1 VRGARTSIRATEAG
15 VGRAKR
21 SLAGWILRASGL
33 PSLGAVTVAPDVDA
47 ALRTIADRVAGG
59 DGDAVEEAP
68 LAKVDFLRWLTENRD
83 VLFHG
88 SSRRDLESLE
98 PIRLSRDTTEFGNQ
112 QAVYAT
118 NDPVWAIYFAI
129 LRRHAPF
136 GTRNGSIAVVGYGT
150 YPRRY
155 GFSLLPPIDPETR
168 FGPGSLYVLPRRPFR
183 PEPPLLGVLDTGQWV
198 SLEPVR
204 TVARIEVTPE
214 DFPFLHT
221 IGTHSAREPML
232 FTMLRA
238 ALRNRT
244 GRGRGG
250 RPRLRCVGASV
261 LRGSELGSRAPSRVT
276 GRFGSRRGSA
286 SCRRQR
292 RPASA

>member
-1 VRGARTSIRATEAG
+1 VRGARTSIRTTETG
-15 VGRAKR
+15 LGRAQR
-21 SLAGWILRASGL
+21 SLAELILRASGL
-33 PSLGAVTVAPDVDA
+33 PSLEPVTVAPDVDA
-47 ALRTIADRVAGG
+47 ALHAIADRVARG
-59 DGDAVEEAP
+59 DGAAVEDVP
-68 LAKVDFLRWLTENRD
+68 LAKVDFLRWLTENRE

-88 SSRRDLESLE
+88 SSRCDLESLE

-136 GTRNGSIAVVGYGT
+136 GTRNGSIAVAGRGT

-155 GFSLLPPIDPETR
+155 GFSLRPPLDPETR

-183 PEPPLLGVLDTGQWV
+183 PEPPLLGVLDTAQWV

-204 TVARIEVTPE
+204 PVARLDVTPE
-214 DFPFLHT
+214 DFPFLHA
-221 IGTHSAREPML
+221 IGTHSEREPML
-232 FTMLRA
+232 FTMVRA

-244 GRGRGG
+244 GRGRAS
-250 RPRLRCVGASV
+250 PPPASV
-261 LRGSELGSRAPSRVT
+261 
-276 GRFGSRRGSA
+276 RRS
-286 SCRRQR
+286 
-292 RPASA
+292 